1 MFRSRSATPP
11 PPCKQFVK
19 DDRAACI
26 LDPMSPTPQGSELTP
41 HGSRYVE
48 LRQMLCA
55 IGCWAGGAC
64 AAVQDSPHSHMQ
76 TLRIAPPANFSAAL
90 APTRGAV
97 LGLEGPMQGSPS
109 AAAHAGETSAAGAVL
124 ALPWREKSRSKK
136 SKSEGSQSGA
146 ATPSLPGTPSPPGS
160 PHTPPGLSLPGTPTS
175 RSMSRILLRSRDRGG
190 SPRSA
195 PEGGLDSE
203 PSSLRDPDS
212 SLREN
217 SVSQSE
223 GRSSPRSPFSRFT
236 EALSLTPPRFWR
248 RSTEDLPEFTLG
260 GRDHVP
266 RRRSYVLATATAA
279 ATAAKAA
286 AMQAA
291 AEQDAAASQAI
302 TYRST
307 TMLVAVDVDSQ
318 KELTKLRDEREAQWR
333 QRRARHWW
341 LSRIELR
348 RKNVSEPAER
358 ASWRVPADHQ
368 LVPIVPAA
376 AAMRRRQYAY
386 KEAIAS
392 GRGRRNSFTFTGVG
406 GLVGQHQQAPSAA
419 NMSSGAFSV
428 ISVVGA
434 SIGRVRIQGE
444 SAENVKA
451 RATERCRMIG
461 VRERAAD
468 LI

>member
-1 MFRSRSATPP
+1 M
-11 PPCKQFVK
+11 
-19 DDRAACI
+19 
-26 LDPMSPTPQGSELTP
+26 
-41 HGSRYVE
+41 
-48 LRQMLCA
+48 
-55 IGCWAGGAC
+55 
-64 AAVQDSPHSHMQ
+64 
-76 TLRIAPPANFSAAL
+76 
-90 APTRGAV
+90 
-97 LGLEGPMQGSPS
+97 
-109 AAAHAGETSAAGAVL
+109 
-124 ALPWREKSRSKK
+124 
-136 SKSEGSQSGA
+136 
-146 ATPSLPGTPSPPGS
+146 
-160 PHTPPGLSLPGTPTS
+160 
-175 RSMSRILLRSRDRGG
+175 
-190 SPRSA
+190 
-195 PEGGLDSE
+195 
-203 PSSLRDPDS
+203 
-212 SLREN
+212 REN
-217 SVSQSE
+217 SVSHSE
-223 GRSSPRSPFSRFT
+223 GRTSPSMGRSPFTRLKRASH
-236 EALSLTPPRFWR
+236 EALSPLTPPRFWR
-248 RSTEDLPEFTLG
+248 RSQEEPSAFSLG
-260 GRDHVP
+260 GRREIVS
-266 RRRSYVLATATAA
+266 RRRSYALATATAA
-279 ATAAKAA
+279 ATAAKAEAMA
-286 AMQAA
+286 A
-291 AEQDAAASQAI
+291 AAASTAVSSS
-302 TYRST
+302 YRTT
-307 TMLVAVDVDSQ
+307 TMLVAVDYDPR
-318 KELTKLRDEREAQWR
+318 KELSTLRDEREAQWR